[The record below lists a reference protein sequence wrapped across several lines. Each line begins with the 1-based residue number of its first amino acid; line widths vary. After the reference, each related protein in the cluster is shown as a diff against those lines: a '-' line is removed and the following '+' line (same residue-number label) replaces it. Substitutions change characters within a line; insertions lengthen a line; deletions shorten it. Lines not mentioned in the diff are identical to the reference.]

1 MNALPLEKRYTYA
14 DLLSWEED
22 VRYELYDGYPMALAS
37 PTDTHQ
43 EISGRLFLQ
52 LSSCLHGKKCK
63 VYYAPLDVRIFEQ
76 DGDSPWDVNTVL
88 QPDLLVV
95 CNAEKVDRRG
105 VHGAPDLVIEI
116 LSKSTRRLD
125 MLNKYNIY
133 QRAGVREYWIVD
145 PEVRTVTVHTLEDGV
160 YRSPA
165 ALYRA
170 DASVP
175 VGVLEGCEVD
185 LRTVFPDL
193 DEDED
198 ETEKED

>member
-37 PTDTHQ
+37 PSQDHQ
-43 EISGRLFLQ
+43 RVSLELGRQFANYLI
-52 LSSCLHGKKCK
+52 GKKCEA
-63 VYYAPLDVRIFEQ
+63 YQAPFDVRIFEQ
-76 DGDSPWDVNTVL
+76 EGDFSNNVKTVL

-95 CNAEKVDRRG
+95 CDPKKVDQHG

-116 LSKSTRRLD
+116 LSDSTRRLD
-125 MLNKYNIY
+125 LLKKFDIY

-145 PEVRTVTVHTLEDGV
+145 PEARTVTVHTLEDGL

>member
-52 LSSCLHGKKCK
+52 LSSCLHDPG
-63 VYYAPLDVRIFEQ
+63 
-76 DGDSPWDVNTVL
+76 GD
-88 QPDLLVV
+88 
-95 CNAEKVDRRG
+95 
-105 VHGAPDLVIEI
+105 HGAPDLVIEI

-145 PEVRTVTVHTLEDGV
+145 PEARTVTVHTLEDGL